1 MKRERLLELAGI
13 SSNMNNPSQETYS
26 EVPSTADS
34 PTGGPG
40 TKGYDELGDN
50 EEMDVLD
57 KIREVAQRGRESPEE
72 SQHACEEILSLL
84 DDDNDERN
92 EVPPDEDE
100 NYKVDSYR

>member
-57 KIREVAQRGRESPEE
+57 KIREVAQRGSESPEE

-84 DDDNDERN
+84 KDEDERN
-92 EVPPDEDE
+92 EEAPDEDE